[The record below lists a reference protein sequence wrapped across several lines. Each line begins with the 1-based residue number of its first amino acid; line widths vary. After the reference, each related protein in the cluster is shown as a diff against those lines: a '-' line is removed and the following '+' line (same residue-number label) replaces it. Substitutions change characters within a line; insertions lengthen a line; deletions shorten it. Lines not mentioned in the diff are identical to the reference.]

1 MKITV
6 RELKRLIRESVEE
19 CGYEEAALEEIK
31 ETEDDEVEKKL
42 QEAVAAAF
50 RAGYRRGRSR
60 R

>member
-19 CGYEEAALEEIK
+19 CGYEEAALEEKK